1 MFVLVATAL
10 ALGSATLQIRA
21 EYHGP
26 RSHVYLFKPIT
37 MLLILLIALSG
48 LKAPV
53 SVRGGAIIVGLAFC
67 LAGDVLLMLPSDRFV
82 AGLASFLVGHL
93 AYTVAFTAGSG
104 FSFSLRSLLPLAI
117 YGAAIYTLLAPHL
130 GKMRSPVLAYVV
142 VILIMGWQAWERW
155 NRVGAGGDLL
165 AFLGALFFIFSDSVL
180 ALDRFR
186 AEFKS
191 ARLLSLTS
199 YFCAQWLIAS
209 SVGQDLQF

>member
-1 MFVLVATAL
+1 MFTLAVTAL
-10 ALGSATLQIRA
+10 AMATAALEIRA

-48 LKAPV
+48 LRAQV
-53 SVRGGAIIVGLAFC
+53 SVRGSAIIVGLAFC

-82 AGLASFLVGHL
+82 PGLASFLVGHL
-93 AYTVAFTAGSG
+93 AYIVAFTADPG

-117 YGAAIYTLLAPHL
+117 YGAAIYMLLAPHL
-130 GKMRSPVLAYVV
+130 GKMWLPVLAYVV
-142 VILIMGWQAWERW
+142 VILIMAWQAWERW
-155 NRVGAGGDLL
+155 NRVGSDGDLL
-165 AFLGALFFIFSDSVL
+165 ALLGAALFILSDSVL

-186 AEFKS
+186 AKFKS
-191 ARLLSLTS
+191 ARFLNLTS

-209 SVGQDLQF
+209 SLQQNLHY